1 MTSKDG
7 ASLRY
12 YQEKAGPLRLAF
24 SVVVG
29 LRPSRWDSYLGIT
42 LGYATASRTLRSC
55 RTHFVV
61 PKTSASGAR
70 AMTRGI
76 VNFGDENTTGIESID
91 NSPWTMDSSDSAWF
105 SLDGRKLSRKPATKG
120 VYIHSGN
127 KVIIK

>member
-1 MTSKDG
+1 M
-7 ASLRY
+7 
-12 YQEKAGPLRLAF
+12 
-24 SVVVG
+24 
-29 LRPSRWDSYLGIT
+29 GIT
-42 LGYATASRTLRSC
+42 LGYATAPRTLRSC

-61 PKTSASGAR
+61 PTTSTSGAR
-70 AMTRGI
+70 AMTRSI